1 MIRARGLE
9 KRYGD
14 KRALRSVA
22 FELAPDG
29 FLLVTGPNGS
39 GKTTLLRLCAGLAVP
54 TAGELDVPFERGRI
68 GYIGHE
74 PLVYRELTA
83 LENLDLYGRLYRVAE
98 RRERTGMLLER
109 FGLWDVRHDRADSYS
124 RGMLQRLALC
134 RALLHDP
141 DLLVFDEPYNGL
153 DEEGAALLDRELE
166 EARAGAAFVIA
177 THDPARIER
186 LASSKLALA

>member
-1 MIRARGLE
+1 LH
-9 KRYGD
+9 
-14 KRALRSVA
+14 
-22 FELAPDG
+22 
-29 FLLVTGPNGS
+29 
-39 GKTTLLRLCAGLAVP
+39 
-54 TAGELDVPFERGRI
+54 VPFERGRI

-109 FGLWDVRHDRADSYS
+109 FGLWEARHDRADSYS

-141 DLLVFDEPYNGL
+141 DLLVLDEPYSGL
-153 DEEGAALLDRELE
+153 DEDGAALLDRELE
-166 EARAGAAFVIA
+166 EGRSSAAFVVA

>member
-1 MIRARGLE
+1 M
-9 KRYGD
+9 
-14 KRALRSVA
+14 A